1 MLAGLFAGVPGMV
14 LRSANQAEFAPA
26 FHRPYFACTLQG
38 PAIQPSGRPIAFPHG
53 LDWVDARGVLASAIW
68 LTGP

>member
-1 MLAGLFAGVPGMV
+1 MLAGLFAGVSGMV
-14 LRSANQAEFAPA
+14 LRSANQVEFAPA
-26 FHRPYFACTLQG
+26 FHRPYFACTFQG
-38 PAIQPSGRPIAFPHG
+38 PAIQSNGLSTTLPHG